1 MNEEAPDSK
10 SAALQSAESH
20 ERIPS
25 IIALHGHPLHPMLI
39 TFPIAL
45 LIGVLVCD
53 SVFWWTADP
62 FWARMAF
69 WMIVGGLA
77 GGGLAALSG
86 MADFMLVR
94 PIREHVASWSHFIL
108 AIMAMSIAATNLML
122 RWEDEAAAVLP
133 WGIMVSALNVV
144 MLSFAGWL
152 GGNLVFRHLIGT
164 GGKQ

>member
-1 MNEEAPDSK
+1 MNKEPPHSK
-10 SAALQSAESH
+10 SAALQTAETH
-20 ERIPS
+20 ERIRS

-45 LIGVLVCD
+45 LIGAFVCD
-53 SVFWWTADP
+53 VLFWWTADP

-77 GGGLAALSG
+77 GGSLAALSG
-86 MADFMLVR
+86 IADFMLV
-94 PIREHVASWSHFIL
+94 PSIREHVASWSHFIL

-122 RWEDEAAAVLP
+122 RWNDEAAAILP
-133 WGIMVSALNVV
+133 WGILVSALNVV

-164 GGKQ
+164 GGKK

>member
-1 MNEEAPDSK
+1 MNEEAPDAK
-10 SAALQSAESH
+10 SAELQAADGQ
-20 ERIPS
+20 ERITS

-45 LIGVLVCD
+45 LVGALVCD
-53 SVFWWTADP
+53 VAFWWTADP

-69 WMIVGGLA
+69 WVIVGGLA
-77 GGGLAALSG
+77 GGGVAALSG
-86 MADFMLVR
+86 IADFMLV
-94 PIREHVASWSHFIL
+94 PAIREHVTSWSHFIL
-108 AIMAMSIAATNLML
+108 AIMAMSIAATNLAL
-122 RWEDEAAAVLP
+122 RWDDEAAAILP
-133 WGIMVSALNVV
+133 WGILVSALNVV